1 MSVADELAIKRGA
14 PTYRSVS
21 ASLAERSPG
30 RRSQRLAV
38 YATALRHGAFGVAPL
53 VTTAFVLYVAVR
65 GHAFAVDFHNGE
77 WPAGVRLLHG
87 LSPYFDANSAAV
99 LSAGSPH
106 PAVTPMVYPALGAL
120 LCAAFALLPHT
131 AADVTFTC
139 LDVVSV
145 VLALHILKVRDW
157 RVYGVAFMWA
167 PVVSGWQT
175 ANVTLLL
182 VGGAAA
188 MWRFR
193 DRPALSG
200 VILALLVS
208 VKLILW
214 PLALWLLATRRYVGL
229 AWALGTGI
237 LVNVLAWGAV
247 GFGELPR
254 YIQVLRAFERAGEH
268 RAYSIVSFALRMG
281 ASRTAATAL
290 GIGLA
295 LLVAGACFRAG
306 RQGRD
311 RICFTLCIAVALLAT
326 PIIWLHY
333 FALLLV
339 PLAIARPRVSLVWA
353 LPVALLICPPDS
365 PATWQIAFATA
376 LAGVLIVSAL
386 RVPAGDGESRLRRT
400 PIRAT

>member
-1 MSVADELAIKRGA
+1 M
-14 PTYRSVS
+14 
-21 ASLAERSPG
+21 
-30 RRSQRLAV
+30 AV

-87 LSPYFDANSAAV
+87 LSPYFDPNSAAV
-99 LSAGSPH
+99 LSAGAPH

-131 AADVTFTC
+131 AADVAFTC
-139 LDVVSV
+139 LDVASV
-145 VLALHILKVRDW
+145 VVALHMLKVRDW

-229 AWALGTGI
+229 AWALGTGV
-237 LVNVLAWGAV
+237 LVNVLAWAAV

-254 YIQVLRAFERAGEH
+254 YLAVLRSFERAGER
-268 RAYSIVSFALRMG
+268 RAYSVVGLALQMG
-281 ASRTAATAL
+281 ASRTSATAL

-295 LLVAGACFRAG
+295 LPVAAICFRAG
-306 RQGRD
+306 RKGRD
-311 RICFTLCIAVALLAT
+311 RICFSLCIAVALLAT

-333 FALLLV
+333 FALFLV
-339 PLAIARPRVSLVWA
+339 PLAIARPRLSPVWV
-353 LPVALLICPPDS
+353 LPVALLICPPTS
-365 PATWQIAFATA
+365 PAIWQIAFATA
-376 LAGVLIVSAL
+376 VAGVLMASAL
-386 RVPAGDGESRLRRT
+386 RAPSASRASRPARPLF
-400 PIRAT
+400 RAAPSA